1 VPGWCLLA
9 AFRRPAVAFAAFR
22 ESPAVGVG
30 HKGAHVGMTRDSGP
44 VPGKDPSAELVLL
57 ALPHNAHTGSL
68 EPKVKP
74 SDPAEQRPDRQRH
87 PNLAYLSFSCAARH
101 ARPSSMR
108 FAIFVLRS
116 TFSGAVWPPA
126 RMNSSASTPSLASL
140 KSSSS

>member
-1 VPGWCLLA
+1 
-9 AFRRPAVAFAAFR
+9 
-22 ESPAVGVG
+22 
-30 HKGAHVGMTRDSGP
+30 
-44 VPGKDPSAELVLL
+44 VPGKDPSAERVLL

-74 SDPAEQRPDRQRH
+74 SDPAEQGSDSERWTCCGSVSVCPAFDGARRPACCASDAFGVRHIH

-126 RMNSSASTPSLASL
+126 RMNSSASTPSDASW